1 MAQSWQVWA
10 FRDGDHDVESLV
22 GWAVRARDGE
32 VGTVDDASLDAGEG
46 ALVVG
51 SGPVFFGH
59 MALLPAGTVERV
71 DGEHRSVHVA
81 LTREQ
86 IEGAPRRRSG
96 TRFAD
101 DDYRAE
107 VAAYYGARSSP
118 G

>member
-1 MAQSWQVWA
+1 MAQTWQPWA

-22 GWAVRARDGE
+22 GWAVLARDGE

-46 ALVVG
+46 AIVVG

-59 MALLPAGTVERV
+59 MTLLPAGTVERI
-71 DGEHRSVHVA
+71 DPQHRRVHVA

-86 IEGAPRRRSG
+86 IESAPRRTG
-96 TRFAD
+96 GGRFD
-101 DDYRAE
+101 DADYRAQ
-107 VAAYYGARSSP
+107 VAAYYG